1 MRSDVSRLMVE
12 IAVRQALKNRS
23 KQSFRRS
30 LRTLV
35 EYGEHYSSGPF
46 QSSFFV
52 LVQQMLRDEEHP
64 YYSLA
69 ERAWAEVDP
78 RYIEHFCL
86 NVGYESWTCGAATIR
101 ALESQ
106 LNCNIPWCLTLRRSE
121 PEGDVLSEEH
131 LRAVIDQGMAMGI
144 YTYIYVDCQLD
155 TALLSRLSNTY
166 TSCALVALTQDS
178 RLTEGA
184 LDDLEGTDNVL
195 LIALQDGPEFTSA
208 PLLRRHR
215 RPYGLCML
223 YQTPEDVRRVLCGE
237 ALAFPGDAD
246 CMLPCFYP
254 TVDCPANIRQA
265 VDAELLRRK
274 EHPVTAQF
282 PVELSQDLRRIDQII
297 STDDC
302 ALSVSP
308 QGEFLLT
315 EPLRATGM
323 YIQSSTLEQ
332 VIRQWLRKD

>member
-1 MRSDVSRLMVE
+1 MRSDISRLMVE

-52 LVQQMLRDEEHP
+52 LVQQMLRDENHP
-64 YYSLA
+64 YYALA
-69 ERAWAEVDP
+69 ERAWIEVDP

-86 NVGYESWTCGAATIR
+86 NVGYESWTRGAATIR
-101 ALESQ
+101 ALEGQ

-121 PEGDVLSEEH
+121 PDGAVLSEEH
-131 LRAVIDQGMAMGI
+131 LRALMDQGMAMGI

-155 TALLSRLSNTY
+155 TALLSRLSSAY
-166 TSCALVALTQDS
+166 TSCALVALTLDS
-178 RLTEGA
+178 RLSEEALTE
-184 LDDLEGTDNVL
+184 LEGTDNVL
-195 LIALQDGPEFTSA
+195 LIALQDGPVFTSA

-223 YQTPEDVRRVLCGE
+223 YRTPEDVQRVLRGE
-237 ALAFPGDAD
+237 ALTCPGDAS

-254 TVDCPANIRQA
+254 TADCPDSIRQA

-282 PVELSQDLRRIDQII
+282 PVELSQDLRRIDRII

-315 EPLRATGM
+315 EPLRPTGM
-323 YIQSSTLEQ
+323 YIQDCTLDQ
-332 VIRQWLRKD
+332 VVRQWLRKD

>member
-1 MRSDVSRLMVE
+1 
-12 IAVRQALKNRS
+12 
-23 KQSFRRS
+23 
-30 LRTLV
+30 
-35 EYGEHYSSGPF
+35 
-46 QSSFFV
+46 
-52 LVQQMLRDEEHP
+52 
-64 YYSLA
+64 
-69 ERAWAEVDP
+69 
-78 RYIEHFCL
+78 
-86 NVGYESWTCGAATIR
+86 
-101 ALESQ
+101 
-106 LNCNIPWCLTLRRSE
+106 
-121 PEGDVLSEEH
+121 
-131 LRAVIDQGMAMGI
+131 
-144 YTYIYVDCQLD
+144 
-155 TALLSRLSNTY
+155 
-166 TSCALVALTQDS
+166 
-178 RLTEGA
+178 
-184 LDDLEGTDNVL
+184 
-195 LIALQDGPEFTSA
+195 
-208 PLLRRHR
+208 
-215 RPYGLCML
+215 ML

-237 ALAFPGDAD
+237 ALTFPGDAD

-254 TVDCPANIRQA
+254 TADCPANIRQA